1 SDFSGAG
8 RQVATETSHAPVP
21 EQAAPPE
28 QAAVLPAPSGPVR
41 GPLSRSRPH
50 VWGRVPQRNPAFVGR
65 GELLDELSRR
75 LTAGDT
81 HILPQALRG
90 MGGVGKTQ
98 LALEYAWR
106 NQDRYDLVW
115 WIPADTP
122 TQVQQALID
131 LAPRLGVDADRD
143 PAGISRTVL
152 ETLRSGHPY
161 RDWLLIYDNAAAP
174 EDIRPLLPSGG
185 PGQVLITSRAADWRN
200 AGGSLLEVDV
210 FRREESVELLA
221 KRGPESLT
229 ATDADLIA
237 EKLGDLPLA

>member
-1 SDFSGAG
+1 HDETAPAARALRPAMRALPGPLRRAAERWDVAPPDSEGAGAAGAPPAVRTAAGHGRAKQKDEDGTPADSDFSGAG

-122 TQVQQALID
+122 TQVQQAL
-131 LAPRLGVDADRD
+131 
-143 PAGISRTVL
+143 
-152 ETLRSGHPY
+152 
-161 RDWLLIYDNAAAP
+161 
-174 EDIRPLLPSGG
+174 
-185 PGQVLITSRAADWRN
+185 
-200 AGGSLLEVDV
+200 
-210 FRREESVELLA
+210 
-221 KRGPESLT
+221 
-229 ATDADLIA
+229 
-237 EKLGDLPLA
+237 